1 MVYNREREVVM
12 RMHRTNIYLDA
23 EQVRALKHLAAESQ
37 CSVAELVRRAVDD
50 YLARAFRGEKDWGE
64 RFDELVA
71 RIQRRMPADVTPEE
85 IEADITAAREEV
97 RERRRSARAAAH
109 ARGR

>member
-1 MVYNREREVVM
+1 
-12 RMHRTNIYLDA
+12 MHRTNIYLDA

-50 YLARAFRGEKDWGE
+50 YLARAFRDEKDWGE

-71 RIQRRMPADVTPEE
+71 RIQRRMPADVTPQE